1 MQQRTAPVSIFQF
14 SFDFSHMFE
23 FARKNSF
30 LMQFVLFLMIASLV
44 LVLFVDYDMVS
55 NNRPVAKVG
64 KAEVGTREF
73 EQHRQNFI
81 TQQQLRN
88 PGADAAQFNTPEVQ
102 QQLLEQL
109 IRNEVL
115 VQSANKLRLPISDQS
130 LSAHL
135 QQMIKSNGWLRPDG
149 TADTD
154 AYKSYL
160 AQQGQTPAD
169 YEARLRNSLAQ
180 NQVLTALA
188 ASVTDNGQLQKLAL
202 DALLQQREVQVK
214 SYPPAELEKSISLS
228 EEEVRKYY
236 DAHQEDFLVAEQADA
251 EYVVLS
257 LQNIKDSIQL
267 TDEELKQY
275 YEQNRERYT
284 EAEERLVRH
293 ILITV
298 EGDDAAAREKAE
310 SIRAQVQ
317 EKPDSFAELAKSHSA
332 DPGSAAD
339 GGSLGYFKRDGSM
352 VKAFE
357 DAAFGLKKGVVSEPV
372 KTDYGYHIL
381 LVEDIREATFEKLR
395 QTIIDTIRDSQAQAR
410 FREEGE
416 QFANMVY
423 EAGDLQEVAK
433 RFGLT
438 VQRANRLQA
447 VAEQNT
453 TAATDAGKAVHA
465 PAFLTELFSEESTAG
480 KQNTPAVDIGNGRL
494 VAGRILKL
502 YPEHTAAFESVQADA
517 EKRLLKETAIRESRK
532 KAQTLLDALKKN
544 DADARKQLAPAT
556 VVARNL
562 PALPQPIIQSALRVS
577 EDKLPT
583 QVLVDLDTSGWAVV
597 QVNRIVPASTDSNSV
612 HATEAGMI
620 RQLWGQA
627 LEEAEYEQLKSE
639 LNVEILRQPESN
651 SDS

>member
-1 MQQRTAPVSIFQF
+1 
-14 SFDFSHMFE
+14 MFE

-64 KAEVGTREF
+64 KAEIGTQEF

-81 TQQQLRN
+81 TQQQVRN

-102 QQLLEQL
+102 EQLLEQL
-109 IRNEVL
+109 IRDEVL
-115 VQSANKLRLPISDQS
+115 VQSANRLRLPISDQS

-135 QQMIKSNGWLRPDG
+135 QQMIKSNGWLRADG

-180 NQVLTALA
+180 NQVLVALA
-188 ASVTDNGQLQKLAL
+188 ETVTDNSKLQKLAL
-202 DALLQQREVQVK
+202 DAVLQQREVQVK
-214 SYPPAELEKSISLS
+214 SYPPAELEKNISLS

-236 DAHQEDFLVAEQADA
+236 DAHHDDFRVAEQADA
-251 EYVVLS
+251 EYLVLS

-275 YEQNRERYT
+275 YEQNRDRYT

-293 ILITV
+293 ILIAA
-298 EGDDAAAREKAE
+298 EDGDAAAREKAE
-310 SIRAQVQ
+310 SIQVQAQ
-317 EKPDSFAELAKSHSA
+317 EKPNTFAELAKAHSA

-357 DAAFGLKKGVVSEPV
+357 DAAFSLQKGVVSEPV
-372 KTDYGYHIL
+372 QTEYGYHIL
-381 LVEDIREATFEKLR
+381 LVEDIREATFEQVR
-395 QTIIDTIRDSQAQAR
+395 QTIIDTIRDGQAQAR

-423 EAGDLQEVAK
+423 EAGDLQEVAR

-438 VQRANRLQA
+438 VQTANRLQLGA
-447 VAEQNT
+447 QQGAS
-453 TAATDAGKAVHA
+453 AATEAEKAVHA
-465 PAFLTELFSEESTAG
+465 PAFLAELFSEESTAG

-494 VAGRILKL
+494 IAGRILKL
-502 YPEHTAAFESVQADA
+502 YPEHTAAFETVQADA
-517 EKRLLKETAIRESRK
+517 EKRLLKETAMQESRK
-532 KAQTLLDALKKN
+532 KAQALLEALKKG
-544 DADARKQLAPAT
+544 DADARKQLAPAA

-562 PALPQPIIQSALRVS
+562 PVLPQPIIQSALRVPQ
-577 EDKLPT
+577 DRLPA
-583 QVLVDLDTSGWAVV
+583 QALVNLDASGWAVV
-597 QVNRIVPASTDSNSV
+597 QVNRIVPAATDSDNA
-612 HATEAGMI
+612 HAAEAGMI
-620 RQLWGQA
+620 KQLWGQA
-627 LEEAEYEQLKSE
+627 LGEAEYEQLKSD
-639 LNVEILRQPESN
+639 LDVEILWQAQQPENESG
-651 SDS
+651 S